1 MNAYKDNSNLDLVK
15 ALEALEN
22 MSPEAIRNLQAKANS
37 QSDKLNQQAAILP
50 VAMVV
55 LGVIYFEELMTTA
68 IVAPLWYWSAGVD
81 LVSWNSKEAQI
92 KFDQT
97 NKTLEKVWKPKPE
110 SVSVHG
116 GVTR

>member
-1 MNAYKDNSNLDLVK
+1 MNAYKNNSNLDLVK

-68 IVAPLWYWSAGVD
+68 IVAPL
-81 LVSWNSKEAQI
+81 
-92 KFDQT
+92 
-97 NKTLEKVWKPKPE
+97 
-110 SVSVHG
+110 
-116 GVTR
+116 